1 MSALEGRWQP
11 LYAELDGEQAP
22 SEVLQQTEFELTADT
37 YTVRFGGVAADTGA
51 YAVEADVAHHLTL
64 RGTAGPNT
72 GRTIPCLFKFIDDTL
87 MICFGLGGTRP
98 ANFRTAPGAQLY
110 LVTYQRKAEGLKS

>member
-1 MSALEGRWQP
+1 MNSPSLEGRWQP

-22 SEVLQQTEFELTADT
+22 QEVLQQTEFELDAGI
-37 YTVRFGGVAADTGA
+37 YTVRFGGVAADTGSFT
-51 YAVEADVAHHLTL
+51 VDADTAHHLTL
-64 RGTAGPNT
+64 HGAVGPNA

-98 ANFRTAPGAQLY
+98 KNFRTAPGAQLY
-110 LVTYQRKAEGLKS
+110 LVTYSRR